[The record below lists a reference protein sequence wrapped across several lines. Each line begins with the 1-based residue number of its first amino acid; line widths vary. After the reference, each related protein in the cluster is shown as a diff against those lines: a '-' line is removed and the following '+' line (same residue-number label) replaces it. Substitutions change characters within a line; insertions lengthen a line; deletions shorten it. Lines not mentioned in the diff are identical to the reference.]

1 MKEIR
6 VHARAGQ
13 GAITTANL
21 LGAAVFAE
29 GRYALAFPHFGAARM
44 GAPMNAF
51 IRMDDKE
58 IRLRTQIDEP
68 DYVLVVDST
77 LMRGFD
83 VFSGLKDG
91 GIALI
96 NEKEGVPMPSVDNGS
111 VYSVPANEI
120 AMEIIGLPLGNTSLL
135 GAFAAATGAIE
146 LKHLEAAI
154 LEQFAGK
161 AGVGEKNV
169 KAARR
174 GFEYLKEKYP
184 QA

>member
-6 VHARAGQ
+6 IHARAGQ
-13 GAITTANL
+13 GAITTADL

-51 IRMDDKE
+51 VRMDDKE
-58 IRLRTQIDEP
+58 IRLRTQIDQP

-91 GIALI
+91 GIALV
-96 NEKEGVPMPSVDNGS
+96 NEKEGVPMPSVDDNAA
-111 VYSVPANEI
+111 VYSIPANDI
-120 AMEIIGLPLGNTSLL
+120 AMEIIGRPLGNTSLL
-135 GAFAAATGAIE
+135 GAFVAATKEIQLE
-146 LKHLEAAI
+146 HLEAAI
-154 LEQFAGK
+154 LERFASK

-169 KAARR
+169 QAARR
-174 GFEYLKEKYP
+174 GFEYFKETYT
-184 QA
+184 

>member
-21 LGAAVFAE
+21 LGAAIFAE
-29 GRYALAFPHFGAARM
+29 GRYALTFPHFGAARM

-51 IRMDDKE
+51 IRIDDKE

-68 DYVLVVDST
+68 DYVLVMDST
-77 LMRGFD
+77 LMRGFN
-83 VFSGLKDG
+83 VFSGIKEG

-96 NEKEGVPMPSVDNGS
+96 DEKEGVAMPSVDGAK
-111 VYSVPANEI
+111 VYSIPANDI
-120 AMEIIGLPLGNTSLL
+120 AMEIIGRPLGNTTVL
-135 GAFAAATGAIE
+135 GAFVAATGEFE
-146 LKHLEAAI
+146 LEHLETAI
-154 LEQFAGK
+154 LNQFAGK

-169 KAARR
+169 QAARR
-174 GFEYLKEKYP
+174 GFEYFKEKYT
-184 QA
+184 

>member
-51 IRMDDKE
+51 IRMDDRE
-58 IRLRTQIDEP
+58 ILLRTQIDEP

-91 GIALI
+91 GIALV
-96 NEKEGVPMPSVDNGS
+96 NEKEGVPMPSVENAK
-111 VYSVPANEI
+111 VYSVPANDI
-120 AMEIIGLPLGNTSLL
+120 AMEVIGRPLGNTSLL
-135 GAFAAATGAIE
+135 GAFVAATGEVE
-146 LKHLEAAI
+146 LEHLEAAI

-161 AGVGEKNV
+161 AGVGEQNV
-169 KAARR
+169 QAARK
-174 GFEYLKEKYP
+174 GFEYFKEKYS
-184 QA
+184 

>member
-6 VHARAGQ
+6 IHARAGQ

-44 GAPMNAF
+44 GAPMNAYV
-51 IRMDDKE
+51 RTDDTE
-58 IRLRTQIDEP
+58 IRLRTQIDQP

-96 NEKEGVPMPSVDNGS
+96 NEKEGVPMPSTDNAK
-111 VYSVPANEI
+111 VYSVPANDI

-135 GAFAAATGAIE
+135 GAFVAATKEIE
-146 LKHLEAAI
+146 LEHLEAAI
-154 LEQFAGK
+154 LSQFAGK

-169 KAARR
+169 QAARK
-174 GFEYLKEKYP
+174 GFEYFKENYT
-184 QA
+184 

>member
-21 LGAAVFAE
+21 LGAAIFAE
-29 GRYALAFPHFGAARM
+29 GRYALTFPHFGAARM

-51 IRMDDKE
+51 IRIDDSE

-68 DYVLVVDST
+68 DYILVIDST

-96 NEKEGVPMPSVDNGS
+96 NEKEGVAMPSVDNAK
-111 VYSVPANEI
+111 VYSIPANDI
-120 AMEIIGLPLGNTSLL
+120 AMEIIGLPLGNTTLL
-135 GAFAAATGAIE
+135 GAFVAATGEVE
-146 LKHLEAAI
+146 LEHLETAI
-154 LEQFAGK
+154 LNQFAEK
-161 AGVGEKNV
+161 AGIGEKNV
-169 KAARR
+169 RAARR
-174 GFEYLKEKYP
+174 GFKYFKEHY
-184 QA
+184 A

>member
-1 MKEIR
+1 MKEVR

-58 IRLRTQIDEP
+58 IRLRTQIDQP
-68 DYVLVVDST
+68 DYILVVDST

-83 VFSGLKDG
+83 VFSGLRDS
-91 GIALI
+91 GIALV
-96 NEKEGVPMPSVDNGS
+96 NEKAGVPMPSVDNAS
-111 VYSVPANEI
+111 VYSIPANDI
-120 AMEIIGLPLGNTSLL
+120 AMEIIGRPLGNTSLL
-135 GAFAAATGAIE
+135 GAFVAATEEIE
-146 LKHLEAAI
+146 LEHLEAAI
-154 LEQFAGK
+154 LNQFAGK

-169 KAARR
+169 QAARR
-174 GFEYLKEKYP
+174 GFAYFKERY
-184 QA
+184 A

>member
-1 MKEIR
+1 MITSIIREADLYYTKSQIGQALQTLREDDIMKEIR

-21 LGAAVFAE
+21 LGSAIFAE

-51 IRMDDKE
+51 IRMDDSE
-58 IRLRTQIDEP
+58 IRLRTQIDKP
-68 DYVLVVDST
+68 NYILVVDST

-91 GIALI
+91 GIALV
-96 NEKEGVPMPSVDNGS
+96 NEKEGVSMPSVDNAK

-120 AMEIIGLPLGNTSLL
+120 AMEIIGRPLGNTTLL
-135 GAFAAATGAIE
+135 GAFEDLNISR
-146 LKHLEAAI
+146 
-154 LEQFAGK
+154 
-161 AGVGEKNV
+161 KNIH
-169 KAARR
+169 RH
-174 GFEYLKEKYP
+174 
-184 QA
+184 

>member
-21 LGAAVFAE
+21 LGAAVVAA
-29 GRYALAFPHFGAARM
+29 GQYALAFPHFGAARM
-44 GAPMNAF
+44 GAPMNAY
-51 IRMDDKE
+51 IRIDDKE
-58 IRLRTQIDEP
+58 IRLRTQVDEP
-68 DYVLVVDST
+68 NHILVMDST

-91 GIALI
+91 GVALV
-96 NEKEGVPMPSVDNGS
+96 NEKEGIPMPSIENAN

-120 AMEIIGLPLGNTSLL
+120 AMEIIGRPLGNTSLL
-135 GAFAAATGAIE
+135 GAFAAAGEIE
-146 LKHLEAAI
+146 LEHLEAAI
-154 LEQFAGK
+154 LKQFEGK

-169 KAARR
+169 QAARR
-174 GFEYLKEKYP
+174 GFEYFKEKYL
-184 QA
+184 

>member
-21 LGAAVFAE
+21 LGSAIFAE

-51 IRMDDKE
+51 IRVDDSE
-58 IRLRTQIDEP
+58 IRLRTQIDQP

-83 VFSGLKDG
+83 VFSGLRDG
-91 GIALI
+91 GVALV
-96 NEKEGVPMPSVDNGS
+96 NAKEDMPMPSVDNAK
-111 VYSVPANEI
+111 VYSISANEI
-120 AMEIIGLPLGNTSLL
+120 AMEIIGRPLGNTTLL
-135 GAFAAATGAIE
+135 GAFVAATGE
-146 LKHLEAAI
+146 LELEHLETAI
-154 LEQFAGK
+154 LNQFAGK
-161 AGVGEKNV
+161 AGIGEKNV
-169 KAARR
+169 QAARR
-174 GFEYLKEKYP
+174 GFERFKEKYT
-184 QA
+184 

>member
-21 LGAAVFAE
+21 LGASVVAE

-44 GAPMNAF
+44 GAPMNAY
-51 IRMDDKE
+51 IRIDDKE

-68 DYVLVVDST
+68 DHILVVDST

-91 GIALI
+91 GIALV
-96 NEKEGVPMPSVDNGS
+96 NEKEGIPMPSVENAN

-135 GAFAAATGAIE
+135 GAFAAAAGEIKLE
-146 LKHLEAAI
+146 HLEAAI
-154 LEQFAGK
+154 LKQFESK

-169 KAARR
+169 QAARR
-174 GFEYLKEKYP
+174 GFEYFKEKYS
-184 QA
+184 

>member
-44 GAPMNAF
+44 GAPMNAY
-51 IRMDDKE
+51 IRVDDRE
-58 IRLRTQIDEP
+58 IRLRTQIAEP

-83 VFSGLKDG
+83 VLSGLKDG
-91 GIALI
+91 GVAMV
-96 NEKEGVPMPSVDNGS
+96 NAKEELPMPSVDNANI
-111 VYSVPANEI
+111 YSVPANEI
-120 AMEIIGLPLGNTSLL
+120 AMEIIGRPLGNTSLL
-135 GAFAAATGAIE
+135 GAFVAATEEIE
-146 LKHLEAAI
+146 LKHLEASI

-161 AGVGEKNV
+161 AGIGEKNV
-169 KAARR
+169 QAARK
-174 GFEYLKEKYP
+174 GFEYFKEKYS
-184 QA
+184 